1 MRSLK
6 RGAIAIA
13 AAVALLGS
21 APANDQA
28 SELIANSAARLAPLH
43 SYTFQ
48 IHVDFAL
55 KTFPYLKFH
64 LDGDGSFV
72 RPNLLSIHF
81 RKVPWFAK
89 GFESVSLDPLE
100 PSTWNKTYDF
110 TQEQT
115 VGDRLHLEMKDR
127 TDGHLKDVSAELD
140 ADGLRRVQWNY
151 LNGGWIAV
159 EVNPIHVDGFPL
171 PQSENAE
178 IRVPGYHVEA
188 HATFENYQLV
198 TDQAARGGG

>member
-1 MRSLK
+1 ML
-6 RGAIAIA
+6 IAT
-13 AAVALLGS
+13 AVALLGS
-21 APANDQA
+21 APASDQA
-28 SELIANSAARLAPLH
+28 SELIANSAARMAPLH

-55 KTFPYLKFH
+55 KSFPYLKFH

-81 RKVPWFAK
+81 RKVPWFGK
-89 GFESVSLDPLE
+89 GFENVSLDPLE
-100 PSTWNKTYDF
+100 PQTWNKTYDF
-110 TQEQT
+110 LDEEKI
-115 VGDRLHLEMKDR
+115 GDRLHLEMKDR
-127 TDGHLKDVSAELD
+127 IGGHLKDIDAELD

-178 IRVPGYHVEA
+178 IKVPGYHVEA
-188 HATFENYQLV
+188 RATFENYKLV
-198 TDQAARGGG
+198 TDQAASGGG